1 MSTEHSRDRDEARPT
16 RRRSHVPWDRH
27 VDWLQRAI
35 RRREAA
41 LSEQQE
47 AIDELRHELESV
59 YASTSW
65 RLTAPLRGFSSS
77 HGRAAAVLRTALR
90 LAYWTA
96 TLRLPRRL
104 RSLRAARE
112 AARRDDR
119 RRRELSYER
128 WIELYDTLTSDDLGA
143 LRSLAN
149 ALDET
154 PLVSVV
160 MPVFDPPEWALVE
173 AIQSVL
179 DQVYENWELCIADDA
194 STEPHVRRVL
204 DAYARRDPRI
214 RVVYRASN
222 GGISAA
228 SNSALEIAQGEL
240 VALLDHDDVIRP
252 HALLLVVR
260 EFAADERVGFVYS
273 DEDQIDEH
281 GRRYGHNFKP
291 DWDPTL
297 LLSQNYVCHFAVF
310 RIELVREGGGFRS
323 EYDGSQDWD
332 LALRVSSMLPSE
344 GVAHIPHVLYH
355 WRAIPGSA
363 ALGVAAKPYAVDA
376 GRRAAADHLRGRGQ
390 RCYLVPVGTH
400 QSVRYALPDPPP
412 SVSAIVPSTGDPT
425 LLDACIRSLL
435 DDTDYPSLDVVVVVS
450 EEARVRQRRYL
461 TELERDPRVHLH
473 TYAERAF
480 NYAWAVNFG
489 AAKAAGELLLL
500 LNDDIR
506 AARDD
511 WLEAMVGQV
520 LQDGVGAAGAL
531 LLYEDRTIQ
540 HAGMLLGAGDAKHL
554 YRRRPA
560 GIAGYVNR
568 ARLPRGVSAV
578 TGACMLVRREL
589 FVALDGMD
597 EALEVAYNDVDL
609 CLKLRRAG
617 WRIVFV
623 PDAIL
628 YHRESASFGSLTLGR
643 EDAFSAERRRIR
655 TRWHD
660 EVEDDRFHNPNLA
673 LDAAYPSRLAFPP
686 RRPYPWRRDELPQG
700 PARHVAR
707 LTV

>member
-1 MSTEHSRDRDEARPT
+1 
-16 RRRSHVPWDRH
+16 VPWDRY

-41 LSEQQE
+41 LHERQD

-65 RLTAPLRGFSSS
+65 RITAPLRGFSSS
-77 HGRAAAVLRTALR
+77 HGRVAAVLRTALR
-90 LAYWTA
+90 LAYWTV
-96 TLRLPRRL
+96 TLKLTRRL
-104 RSLRAARE
+104 RSLRAARQ
-112 AARRDDR
+112 AARREGR

-128 WIELYDTLTSDDLGA
+128 WIELYDTLTADDLDA
-143 LRSLAN
+143 LRSLAD
-149 ALDET
+149 ALDEA

-173 AIQSVL
+173 AIQSML
-179 DQVYENWELCIADDA
+179 DQVYESWELCIADDA
-194 STEPHVRRVL
+194 STEPYVRGVL
-204 DAYARRDPRI
+204 DEFARRDPRI

-228 SNSALEIAQGEL
+228 SNSALEIARGKL
-240 VALLDHDDVIRP
+240 VALLDHDDLIRP

-273 DEDQIDEH
+273 DEDQIDAH
-281 GRRYGHNFKP
+281 GRRYGPNFKP

-297 LLSQNYVCHFAVF
+297 LLSQNYVCHFAAF
-310 RIELVREGGGFRS
+310 RTELVREVGGFRS

-332 LALRVSSMLPSE
+332 LALRVTSMLPSE
-344 GVAHIPHVLYH
+344 GVAHVPHVLYH

-363 ALGVAAKPYAVDA
+363 ALSVAAKPYAVDA

-390 RCYLVPVGTH
+390 RCYVVPVGAH
-400 QSVRYALPDPPP
+400 QSVRHALPDPPP
-412 SVSAIVPSTGDPT
+412 SVSVIVPSTGDPG
-425 LLDACIRSLL
+425 LLDVCIRSLL

-450 EEARVRQRRYL
+450 EGARADRAQRRYL
-461 TELERDPRVHLH
+461 VDLESEPRVFLH
-473 TYAERAF
+473 TYAEREF

-489 AAKAAGELLLL
+489 AANAEGELLLL

-506 AARDD
+506 VARDD
-511 WLEAMVGQV
+511 WLEAMVGHV

-540 HAGMLLGAGDAKHL
+540 HAGMLLGAGDAAHL
-554 YRRRPA
+554 YRGRPA

-578 TGACMLVRREL
+578 TGACMLVRRDL
-589 FVALDGMD
+589 FEAVGGMD
-597 EALEVAYNDVDL
+597 VALEVAYNDVDL
-609 CLKLRRAG
+609 CLKLRHAG

-628 YHRESASFGSLTLGR
+628 HHRESASFGSLTLGR
-643 EDAFSAERRRIR
+643 EEAFTAERRRIR
-655 TRWHD
+655 TRWHE

-673 LDAAYPSRLAFPP
+673 LDARYPSRLAFPP
-686 RRPYPWRRDELPQG
+686 RRPYFWRRDELSTP
-700 PARHVAR
+700 PTRDIAR
-707 LTV
+707 LVV